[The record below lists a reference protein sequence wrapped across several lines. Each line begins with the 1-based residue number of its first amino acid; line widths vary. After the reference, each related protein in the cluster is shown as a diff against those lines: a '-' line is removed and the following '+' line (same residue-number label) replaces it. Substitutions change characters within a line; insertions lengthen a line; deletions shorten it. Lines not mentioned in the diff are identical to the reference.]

1 MNIKHSIQRL
11 LAVCTLCASAQQ
23 TLSFTDSDTDWD
35 TFLSEYTAD
44 EERPDEDNDTWLL
57 QLEELKLL
65 HEQPLNINTAT
76 VEEFRQIP
84 FLTDEQIEQIHAYIY
99 LHGQMQTLGELRL
112 VPLMDDR
119 TMQWLHLFAYAQEAK
134 ADKEARPF
142 AHLRQELSSRLDIP
156 LYYRKGYMTSNG
168 YAGDPLYQRIR
179 YEIGNK
185 RHFRAGVRVEKDAG
199 ERFYDSYGAFA
210 QLRNIG
216 ILHNAVI
223 GDYRIGFGEGLVV
236 GGSSWYSKSTPTRN
250 RQQGARPMTG
260 MDETNFLRGAAATLS
275 LLPNSSSS
283 LSLTV
288 FASHRQQDA
297 TLNKDGSVKT
307 IVAGG
312 YHRTQTEREKKNNLA
327 STVAGANMSWE
338 HHGLHLGATGYWQH
352 FSLPLCPGT
361 EAYRTYYPSGTDMGA
376 LGLNYGYS
384 RYRFT
389 FAGETA
395 YSTSHSGLGTLHRVT
410 WIASKRYTLSAI
422 QRYYAKNYRSLLS
435 GAFAEGSNAQNENG
449 VMLHLSAQPV
459 DGWQFVT
466 YVDFFYHPFPRYHIN
481 HSSQGQEAM
490 LQVTHPI
497 GSYHSLMARYQFKRK
512 ETASAME
519 PHHRLKAQ
527 WIYTPSKAFKLQTTA
542 QLHSVLGSKGW
553 SVQTQAA
560 SPLFGER
567 LGTKLSI
574 AYFHT
579 PDYLS
584 RIYLYEPSLF
594 GSISSAQYYGRG
606 VHAVATCR
614 WTSRSGR
621 WMLEGKYSML
631 RYMDR
636 SEQGSAMQT
645 IFSPWKNDISV
656 QLRIRI

>member
-1 MNIKHSIQRL
+1 MTIKHSIQRL
-11 LAVCTLCASAQQ
+11 LAVCALCASAQQ
-23 TLSFTDSDTDWD
+23 TLSFTYTDTDWD
-35 TFLSEYTAD
+35 TFISEYTAD
-44 EERPDEDNDTWLL
+44 EERTDEDDDTWLL
-57 QLEELKLL
+57 QLEELKQL

-76 VEEFRQIP
+76 VEELRRIP

-134 ADKEARPF
+134 ADKEASPF

-185 RHFRAGVRVEKDAG
+185 RHFRAGLRTEKDPG

-210 QLRNIG
+210 QIRDIG
-216 ILHNAVI
+216 ILRNAVV

-250 RQQGARPMTG
+250 RQSGARPMTG
-260 MDETNFLRGAAATLS
+260 MDETSFLRGAAATLS
-275 LLPNSSSS
+275 LLPRSSSS
-283 LSLTV
+283 LSLSF
-288 FASHRQQDA
+288 FASHRQHDA
-297 TLNKDGSVKT
+297 TLNKDGTARTLVS
-307 IVAGG
+307 GG

-327 STVAGANMSWE
+327 STVAGANLSWE

-352 FSLPLCPGT
+352 FSLPVSPGT
-361 EAYRTYYPSGTDMGA
+361 EAYRTYYPSGTDMAA
-376 LGLNYGYS
+376 LGVSYGYS
-384 RYRFT
+384 RYRIT

-395 YSTSHSGLGTLHRVT
+395 YSTNTGGIGTLHRLT
-410 WIASKRYTLSAI
+410 WLAGKRYTLSAI

-435 GAFAEGSNAQNENG
+435 GAFAEGSTAQNENG
-449 VMLHLSAQPV
+449 VMLHLTAQPL
-459 DGWQFVT
+459 DGWQVMT
-466 YVDFFYHPFPRYHIN
+466 YLDFFYHPFPRYHIN

-490 LQVTHPI
+490 LQVTR
-497 GSYHSLMARYQFKRK
+497 SFSSSHSLMARYQFKRK

-519 PHHRLKAQ
+519 LHHRLKAQ
-527 WIYTPSKAFKLQTTA
+527 WTYTSHAKFRLQTTG
-542 QLHSVLGSKGW
+542 QFHSVLGSNGW
-553 SVQTQAA
+553 AVQAQAS
-560 SPLFGER
+560 SPIAGDR
-567 LGTKLSI
+567 VGAKLSL
-574 AYFHT
+574 AYFDT

-584 RIYLYEPSLF
+584 RIYLYTPSLF
-594 GSISSAQYYGRG
+594 STISSAQYYGQG
-606 VHAVATCR
+606 LHAVATCR
-614 WTSRSGR
+614 WTTPSGR
-621 WMLEGKYSML
+621 WMLEGKYSLL
-631 RYMDR
+631 RYFDR